1 MSDVVPD
8 VQREFWRPPAPRPQA
23 VFLAAAVPA
32 LAEICTGCGAEFVA
46 GSRFCYLCGAARI
59 AGTQASAKPMES
71 TQAGFLRALSFQN
84 VKHSFGLPLPSMTAF
99 LLGVGCILAAMLV
112 GVIYTVD
119 TPTAFQAVQLWRMEW
134 LLGAAVAFVAAILFL
149 LKTNRPAEK

>member
-8 VQREFWRPPAPRPQA
+8 VQREFWRPPAPRPQT

-46 GSRFCYLCGAARI
+46 GSRFCYLCGAARN
-59 AGTQASAKPMES
+59 AGTEASAKPME
-71 TQAGFLRALSFQN
+71 TPAGFLRALSFHN
-84 VKHSFGLPLPSMTAF
+84 VKHSFGLPLPSMIAF
-99 LLGVGCILAAMLV
+99 LLGLGCILSAMLV
-112 GVIYTVD
+112 GVIYTVE
-119 TPTAFQAVQLWRMEW
+119 TPPAFQAVQLWRLEW

-149 LKTNRPAEK
+149 LKTERSTGK